1 LLLGIYTLTDPGIF
15 YGIVSNDDY
24 NGDYPE
30 IWNLGMIYFR
40 YGNTSYAY
48 RVVINS
54 KGGKTSIPRAV
65 PTPLKVDRVRKYDI
79 KGRNP
84 KSRPNYGVYF

>member
-1 LLLGIYTLTDPGIF
+1 MLLGIYTLTDPGNF

-65 PTPLKVDRVRKYDI
+65 PTPLKVDRARKYDI
-79 KGRNP
+79 KGRSM